1 MAKLA
6 DKTYGQALFDL
17 GLEENKL
24 DEFQKEVEMLCSLF
38 HENQELGALLVH
50 PQIPREEKEAVLSA
64 CFDGKVSDE
73 ISGFLHIQTYRYSL
87 CDLRC
92 SSFRGTERK
101 DRGKTS

>member
-38 HENQELGALLVH
+38 HEKSRLGQLLLVH

-73 ISGFLHIQTYRYSL
+73 ISGFLHI
-87 CDLRC
+87 RC
-92 SSFRGTERK
+92 QSRAAVGIFK
-101 DRGKTS
+101 YL